1 MKSEYGSTDAPNG
14 ENKTNEGSDSEK
26 ILDYDELVEEI
37 GEFGLFQKIACLLLW
52 FPAAAGGIHVLMYSF
67 TGLEPGSFR
76 CDIPVDCNSTDYNGY
91 IPEKDDIKQSC
102 SYFEAKRGNDGM
114 CQQ

>member
-1 MKSEYGSTDAPNG
+1 MKTEYGSTDAAKG
-14 ENKTNEGSDSEK
+14 KNKTSEEGESEK

-37 GEFGLFQKIACLLLW
+37 GEFGLFQKIVCLLLW

-76 CDIPVDCNSTDYNGY
+76 CDIPGCNSTDYGGY
-91 IPEKDDIKQSC
+91 IPEKDEIKKSC
-102 SYFEAKRGNDGM
+102 SYYEAKAGDDGM